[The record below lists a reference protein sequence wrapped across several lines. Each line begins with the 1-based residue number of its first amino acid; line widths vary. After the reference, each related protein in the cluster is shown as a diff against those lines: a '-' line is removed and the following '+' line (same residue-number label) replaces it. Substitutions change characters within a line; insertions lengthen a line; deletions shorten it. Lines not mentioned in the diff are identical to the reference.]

1 MWGQALAFNSKEDSE
16 NLSLAG
22 ERERDLYSIR
32 GEREE
37 MFIIIIKIKDNCT
50 VGPCGIP

>member
-22 ERERDLYSIR
+22 EREREIYTWRER
-32 GEREE
+32 G
-37 MFIIIIKIKDNCT
+37 D
-50 VGPCGIP
+50 VYYYY